1 MTKLVVYNVYEW
13 HEMKWIETTKLVVY
27 IMNMKLPK
35 KGKWLLK
42 MMNFWFQMM
51 TKFCIYMTI
60 SS

>member
-1 MTKLVVYNVYEW
+1 
-13 HEMKWIETTKLVVY
+13 MKWIETTQLVVY

-35 KGKWLLK
+35 KDKWLLQII
-42 MMNFWFQMM
+42 NLWLQMT